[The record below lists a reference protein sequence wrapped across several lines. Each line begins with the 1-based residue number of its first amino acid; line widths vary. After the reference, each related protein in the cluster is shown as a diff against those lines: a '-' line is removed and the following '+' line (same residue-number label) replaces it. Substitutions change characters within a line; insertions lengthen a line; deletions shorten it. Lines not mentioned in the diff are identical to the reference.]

1 MEKMLISDTRLERG
15 IVLDSYQK
23 DREKKVSFF
32 FEKRRR
38 RSPFPYS
45 MGFRRKVSLGPQN
58 GNKDLFRVVV
68 LGA

>member
-1 MEKMLISDTRLERG
+1 MEKMLFSDTRLERG
-15 IVLDSYQK
+15 IVLDSDQK
-23 DREKKVSFF
+23 SREKKVSFF

-45 MGFRRKVSLGPQN
+45 MGVRSTVALGPQN

>member
-1 MEKMLISDTRLERG
+1 MISDTRLKRG
-15 IVLDSYQK
+15 IVLAWYQK
-23 DREKKVSFF
+23 SREKKVSFF

-38 RSPFPYS
+38 RFPFPYS
-45 MGFRRKVSLGPQN
+45 MGVRRTVALGPQN